1 LPIQREA
8 QPASARLFVSRS
20 WSAPLMDKP
29 HSIIEGTGES
39 IAQIA
44 LSRGASAT
52 TTIVCRRALAPDA

>member
-1 LPIQREA
+1 
-8 QPASARLFVSRS
+8 
-20 WSAPLMDKP
+20 MDKS

-44 LSRGASAT
+44 LSGGASAA